1 MMDKLLH
8 RACLCSDSARRGAR
22 WRQTLYFSS
31 KDAAEN
37 YLELNFRRMAYDMWV
52 ARDGAVAL
60 TREAE
65 LPTRCRGRDDC
76 CNSTFRPSLEKHR
89 LWLRSA
95 DIGVRANLRK

>member
-1 MMDKLLH
+1 MDKLCIVH
-8 RACLCSDSARRGAR
+8 VYVPTAPGEGRVGDR
-22 WRQTLYFSS
+22 TLYFSS

-65 LPTRCRGRDDC
+65 L
-76 CNSTFRPSLEKHR
+76 
-89 LWLRSA
+89 A
-95 DIGVRANLRK
+95 DQMQGA